1 MLVLSSG
8 IYAQNGSSC
17 IIAEPFC
24 TGVTYAFPLGTNTT
38 AEPGPNYGCLYTY
51 PNPYWYFLKILDPGD
66 ITIHLSSGVDIDF
79 ACWGPFSSPTAPCVT
94 QLTANCSGDCCPTS
108 AYDESCCPNNTSNP
122 GFWPCGNMVD
132 CSYDML
138 PTEDVHISN
147 AQTGEYYLL
156 LITNYSNTAGN
167 IVFSQS
173 NNIGTPGVDFGTTDC
188 SIVNPCDITNI
199 TVSIGACNPATN
211 TYSING
217 AITYTDAPATG
228 SLVVTVSGGGSQTI
242 NGPFTTSSS
251 YNIGNLAS
259 DGASHTITATF
270 SDDPF
275 CTYTITFTAPNPC
288 SFCFATAGADFSVCG
303 LTTTLAAVAN
313 PTDISQIWSC
323 AGTIINQL
331 SNPNTS
337 VIVPSAGTYIFRWT
351 IVNSAG
357 LTCYDEVSV
366 TFNLVPTSTFT
377 ASGVAC
383 FTSPSTVQYNGNAPA
398 GATYTWNFNGG
409 TASPPGTGQ
418 GPHSVTWAA
427 GGTYNITLT
436 VTNGGCT
443 STQTSVPVIVPP
455 QLQVSV
461 NTSPVT
467 CASGTNGQANVT
479 VTGGTGAPVYTW
491 SNGTGPPF
499 AAGPYTVTVTDANLC
514 TATTPFIISQP
525 NSINVIPSQVNVS
538 CYGASDGSATVTV
551 SGGTSPYSYLWS
563 NGGNTNTIINIP
575 AGTYTVTIIDFN
587 GCTTDNTIIITEP
600 SVFTASVLTQNNPA
614 CQGVCNGSAAVQ
626 ATGGM
631 AQYTYAWPGG
641 ATTSTASGLCSGPFV
656 VTITDS
662 QGCTATTT
670 VTLTDPPGVSVL
682 ITGSTNNDCYNQ
694 CTGTATALASGGT
707 PGLYNYFWSTGSN
720 NTTASSLCAG
730 PYGVT
735 ASDVSGCTASVYV
748 TITEPPDLLVSV
760 GSEDGVQC
768 YGDCNGQ
775 GSVDVMG
782 GTPSYQYYWAVSAFN
797 QQTNPNLCA
806 GSHFV
811 TVTDANGCTASTM
824 VVIPGPSEL
833 VIQNVQ
839 MIPSTCNGTNDAQ
852 VIIDIQGG
860 LGAFNYQLGTYSNTS
875 GAFSYTFTGLSPG
888 NYGITITDANYCT
901 KVGSVTVTQ
910 PNPIVLASTPSFTL
924 CNGQTGFIQ
933 TVVSGG
939 SQPYIYTWNGVSGTS
954 ILQVNSQ
961 SQITYNIQ
969 VTDANGCV
977 SNIAS
982 TTVDVTPPVQLEVI
996 ASPSAV
1002 CPGEP
1007 VMLNVNITSGA
1018 GEPYIVRYNDQI
1030 VVPPYTV
1037 YPVGPPGE
1045 YFELTVEDNCGSIAS
1060 DTVLVTVYNPPQVT
1074 FTSDTSRGCQTLE
1087 VHFSQYSSV
1096 PGISYIWNF
1105 GDGSYDQISY
1115 DVNPYHKFRTPGV
1128 FDVTLTVTSV
1138 DGCVSTV
1145 TIPQMIT
1152 VYPKPDSRFDAVP
1165 QIVSIIKPEIQFV
1178 NLSTLADWYI
1188 WHFGDGDSA
1197 SIENPVHF
1205 YHSITT
1211 FNVTLIALTNMG
1223 CKDTSNLTVTVRDE
1237 YSFYAPSAFSPN
1249 NDYINDV
1256 FFVLGHGIDVSQ
1268 FYLGIYDRWG
1278 MLMYET
1284 DKYNPLNP
1292 AQYGWKGTSLNNK
1305 MAPIGTYTWL
1315 CKYKDGMNI
1324 LHEKAGTVTLIR

>member
-1 MLVLSSG
+1 MKKYIVLIGLMLVFSSG
-8 IYAQNGSSC
+8 IFAQSGSSC

-24 TGVTYAFPLGTNTT
+24 TGVTYAFPMGTNSS
-38 AEPGPNYGCLYTY
+38 AESGPNYGCLYSQ
-51 PNPYWYFLKILDPGD
+51 PNPYWYYLKILDPGN
-66 ITIHLSSGVDIDF
+66 ITIHLSSPTGNDIDF
-79 ACWGPFSSPTAPCVT
+79 AIWGPFSSPTAPCT
-94 QLTANCSGDCCPTS
+94 AQLTASCSS
-108 AYDESCCPNNTSNP
+108 CPNNTSLS
-122 GFWPCGNMVD
+122 WPNSTYPAGNLVD
-132 CSYDML
+132 CSYD
-138 PTEDVHISN
+138 PAPVEDVHISN
-147 AQTGEYYLL
+147 AQTGQYYLL
-156 LITNYSNTAGN
+156 LITNYSNSPGN
-167 IVFSQS
+167 IEFSQS
-173 NNIGTPGVDFGTTDC
+173 NAIGTPGVNYGTTDC
-188 SIVNPCDITNI
+188 SIINPCDITNI
-199 TVSIGACNPATN
+199 TVTIGTCNPATN

-217 AITYTDAPATG
+217 AITYTDAPTTG
-228 SLVVTVSGGGSQTI
+228 SLVVTVSGGGNQTI

-303 LTTTLAAVAN
+303 LTATLAAVAN
-313 PTDISQIWSC
+313 PTDISQTWSC
-323 AGTIINQL
+323 AGTIINQP

-366 TFNLVPTSTFT
+366 TFTQVPTSTFT
-377 ASGVAC
+377 ASSVAC
-383 FTSPSTVQYNGNAPA
+383 FTSPSTVHYTGNAPA
-398 GATYTWNFNGG
+398 GATYTWNFDGG
-409 TASPPGTGQ
+409 TALPGTGQ
-418 GPHSVTWAA
+418 GDHTVTWAA

-443 STQTSVPVIVPP
+443 STQTSASVTVP
-455 QLQVSV
+455 QELQVNV

-467 CASGTNGQANVT
+467 CASGSNGQANVT
-479 VTGGTGAPVYTW
+479 VTGGTPPPTYTW
-491 SNGTGPPF
+491 SNGAGPPF
-499 AAGPYTVTVTDANLC
+499 TAGPYSVTVTDLSGC
-514 TATTPFIISQP
+514 TATTPFTITEP
-525 NSINVIPSQVNVS
+525 NSITVIPSQTDVS
-538 CYGASDGSATVTV
+538 CYGTSTGSATVTV
-551 SGGTSPYSYLWS
+551 SGGTPVYSYIWS
-563 NGGNTNTIINIP
+563 NGDTTNTISNIP
-575 AGTYTVTIIDFN
+575 AGTYTVTISDLNI
-587 GCTTDNTIIITEP
+587 CTTTNTITITEP
-600 SVFTASVLTQNNPA
+600 SAFTASVLTQNNPV
-614 CQGVCNGSAAVQ
+614 CQGVCNGSASVQ
-626 ATGGM
+626 ASGGVSPF
-631 AQYTYAWPGG
+631 TYAWPGG
-641 ATTSTASGLCSGPFV
+641 ATTPTASGLCSGTFI
-656 VTITDS
+656 VTVTDS
-662 QGCTATTT
+662 QGCTAITT
-670 VTLTDPPGVSVL
+670 VTLVDPPGVSVS
-682 ITGSTNNDCYNQ
+682 ITGSTNIDCYNQ
-694 CTGTATALASGGT
+694 CNGTATALASGGT
-707 PGLYNYFWSTGSN
+707 PGLYNYFWSNASN
-720 NTTASSLCAG
+720 NATASNLCAG

-735 ASDVSGCTASVYV
+735 ASDVNGCSSSVFV
-748 TITEPPDLLVSV
+748 TITEPAELLVSV
-760 GSEDGVQC
+760 GTEVGVLC
-768 YGDCNGQ
+768 YGDCNGI
-775 GSVDVMG
+775 GSVDQIG
-782 GTPSYQYYWAVSAFN
+782 GIPPYQYYWGVSAFN

-811 TVTDANGCTASTM
+811 TVTDVNGCTASTM

-860 LGAFNYQLGTYSNTS
+860 LGAFNYQLGSYSNSS

-888 NYGITITDANYCT
+888 NYGITVSDANNCT
-901 KVGSVTVTQ
+901 KVASVTVTQ

-939 SQPYIYTWNGVSGTS
+939 SQPYAYTWNGVSGTS

-969 VTDANGCV
+969 VTDANGCT

-982 TTVDVTPPVQLEVI
+982 TTVDVTPPVQLEVF

-1030 VVPPYTV
+1030 VVPPVTV
-1037 YPVGPPGE
+1037 YPE
-1045 YFELTVEDNCGSIAS
+1045 ETDYYELTVEDNCGSIAS
-1060 DTVLVTVYNPPQVT
+1060 DTVLVSVFPVPVVT

-1115 DVNPYHKFRTPGV
+1115 DVNPYHKFRIAGT
-1128 FDVTLTVTSV
+1128 FDVTLTVTSI

-1197 SIENPVHF
+1197 SITNPVHI
-1205 YHSITT
+1205 YQSMNT
-1211 FNVTLIALTNMG
+1211 FNVTLIAITNMG
-1223 CKDTSNLTVTVRDE
+1223 CKDTSNFTITVRDE

-1256 FFVLGHGIDVSQ
+1256 FFVLGHGIDVIQ

-1278 MLMYET
+1278 NLMYET
-1284 DKYNPLNP
+1284 DKYNTLNP
-1292 AQYGWKGTSLNNK
+1292 EQYGWKGTSLNNQ
-1305 MAPIGTYTWL
+1305 MAPVGTYTWL